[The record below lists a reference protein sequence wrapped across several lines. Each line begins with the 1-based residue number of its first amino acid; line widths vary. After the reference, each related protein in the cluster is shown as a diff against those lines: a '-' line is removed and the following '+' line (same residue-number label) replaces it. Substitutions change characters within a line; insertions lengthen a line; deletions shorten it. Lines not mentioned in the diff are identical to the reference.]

1 MLLVWIALAAVLVI
15 ALVYE
20 LGKWRSLS
28 TEGVRAAAERERL
41 TKEIR
46 LKEAEIVKEMRASA
60 GLLQE
65 MQWTSAGGDPS
76 AFLTRLADLV
86 QEKRMRVNSI
96 SPLERATTA
105 QFSKTWHTVAVVA
118 PYREVRELATRVES
132 EKGILED
139 MVIEPAQPA
148 GVAPAPTGKA
158 GSEEVQARF
167 KMTALELTS
176 EAQKV
181 FDRSLAAAGPAPAS
195 QGPGSAPLALSVP
208 AKETGVP
215 VTARDPFVFGSG
227 PGVAATAGKGT
238 AGTGKGAPTA
248 SAALKPPKPPVA
260 FELRGIVSFPGGYL
274 AIVNNQIVKVGDTV
288 SGHRVERITDNT
300 VVLRDVTDGESRTVA
315 LPDLLGGAPAGP
327 PGAPAPG
334 PQSGVRR

>member
-1 MLLVWIALAAVLVI
+1 MLLLWVVLALVFVI

-96 SPLERATTA
+96 SALERAMTA
-105 QFSKTWHTVAVVA
+105 QFSKTWHTVSVVA
-118 PYREVRELATRVES
+118 PYRELRELATRVES

-139 MVIEPAQPA
+139 MVVEPVPGQP
-148 GVAPAPTGKA
+148 GKVAP
-158 GSEEVQARF
+158 EEVQARF
-167 KMTALELTS
+167 KVTALELTP

-181 FDRSLAAAGPAPAS
+181 FDRSLAAAGPAPAP
-195 QGPGSAPLALSVP
+195 QGAGAGPLALSVP
-208 AKETGVP
+208 ARGAEVP
-215 VTARDPFVFGSG
+215 ATARDPFGFGG
-227 PGVAATAGKGT
+227 LRGLAGAPGKAAAG
-238 AGTGKGAPTA
+238 AGTGGGPGAAPR
-248 SAALKPPKPPVA
+248 PPKPQVA
-260 FELRGIVSFPGGYL
+260 FELRGIVGFPGGYL
-274 AIVNNQIVKVGDTV
+274 AIINNQIAKVGDTV
-288 SGHRVERITDNT
+288 SGHRVERITDNA
-300 VVLRDVTDGESRTVA
+300 VVLKDVTDGEARTVP
-315 LPDLLGGAPAGP
+315 LPDLLGGVPTGP
-327 PGAPAPG
+327 PG

>member
-1 MLLVWIALAAVLVI
+1 MFLVWIALAAVLVI

-105 QFSKTWHTVAVVA
+105 QFSKTWHTVSVMA

-148 GVAPAPTGKA
+148 GNPQAPAGKA
-158 GSEEVQARF
+158 SVEEVQARF
-167 KMTALELTS
+167 KMTALELTP

-181 FDRSLAAAGPAPAS
+181 FDRSLAAAGPAPAP

-208 AKETGVP
+208 AKEIGVP
-215 VTARDPFVFGSG
+215 VTARDPFVFGPG
-227 PGVAATAGKGT
+227 PAATTGK
-238 AGTGKGAPTA
+238 AGTGRTAPIA
-248 SAALKPPKPPVA
+248 PVAPKPPKPQVA

-288 SGHRVERITDNT
+288 SGHRVERITENT
-300 VVLRDVTDGESRTVA
+300 VVLRDVADGERRTVG
-315 LPDLLGGAPAGP
+315 LPDLLGGTPAGLPGGP
-327 PGAPAPG
+327 PPG

>member
-1 MLLVWIALAAVLVI
+1 MFLVWIALAAVLVI

-28 TEGVRAAAERERL
+28 TEGVRASAERERL

-105 QFSKTWHTVAVVA
+105 QFSKTWHTVSVVA
-118 PYREVRELATRVES
+118 PYREVRELATRVEL

-148 GVAPAPTGKA
+148 GNPQTPSGKA
-158 GSEEVQARF
+158 GVEEVQSRF
-167 KMTALELTS
+167 KMTALELTP

-181 FDRSLAAAGPAPAS
+181 FDRSLAAAGPAPGA

-208 AKETGVP
+208 AKDSGVP
-215 VTARDPFVFGSG
+215 VTARDPFVFG
-227 PGVAATAGKGT
+227 PALAA
-238 AGTGKGAPTA
+238 TGKGAAGTGR
-248 SAALKPPKPPVA
+248 SAPAGPVAPKPPKPQVA

-288 SGHRVERITDNT
+288 SGHRVERITENT
-300 VVLRDVTDGESRTVA
+300 VVLRDVADGERRTVA
-315 LPDLLGGAPAGP
+315 LPDLLGGTSAAP
-327 PGAPAPG
+327 PGAPPPG

>member
-1 MLLVWIALAAVLVI
+1 MLLVWVAVALVLVV

-20 LGKWRSLS
+20 LGKWRALS

-41 TKEIR
+41 TKAIR
-46 LKEAEIVKEMRASA
+46 ATEAEIVKEMRASA

-65 MQWTSAGGDPS
+65 MQWTSAGGDPA

-96 SPLERATTA
+96 GTLERSTTA

-139 MVIEPAQPA
+139 MVLEPVATQPNR
-148 GVAPAPTGKA
+148 PATD
-158 GSEEVQARF
+158 EVQARF
-167 KMTALELTS
+167 KMTALELTP

-181 FDRSLAAAGPAPAS
+181 FDRSLAAAGPAPAP
-195 QGPGSAPLALSVP
+195 QAPGGPQLALAVP
-208 AKETGVP
+208 STTPEVP
-215 VTARDPFVFGSG
+215 STARDPFAFGAARRVATATGKAGSG
-227 PGVAATAGKGT
+227 AAGSGK
-238 AGTGKGAPTA
+238 AGTPAPA
-248 SAALKPPKPPVA
+248 IAKAPKPEVA
-260 FELRGIVSFPGGYL
+260 FELKGIVGFPCGQL

-288 SGHRVERITDNT
+288 SGYRVDRITDNS
-300 VVLRDVTDGESRTVA
+300 VVMKDPKDGETRTIP
-315 LPDLLGGAPAGP
+315 LPDLLGAAQAGP
-327 PGAPAPG
+327 
-334 PQSGVRR
+334 RR